1 MKNNNFN
8 IYYGFDFSK
17 NDNDE
22 FDEDDNFKKLMHEI
36 LTSED
41 FEKSEKSNRPLIVD
55 KEKMDNFC
63 KAFSYL
69 IYIAKENAV
78 AIKIK
83 VDDSKRICVELECE
97 VFDFDTSALKKFIS
111 FAIYVSKFTTIE
123 SKTNGKTCLV
133 FEFEIFKR

>member
-17 NDNDE
+17 NDNNE
-22 FDEDDNFKKLMHEI
+22 FDEDEEFKELMHEV

-41 FEKSEKSNRPLIVD
+41 FEKSEKSNRPRIVD
-55 KEKMDNFC
+55 KEKIDNFC

-69 IYIAKENAV
+69 IYIAKENEA
-78 AIKIK
+78 AIKING
-83 VDDSKRICVELECE
+83 DASTNRICIELECE
-97 VFDFDTSALKKFIS
+97 VFDFTTTNLKKFIS

-123 SKTNGKTCLV
+123 SKVNGKACLI
-133 FEFEIFKR
+133 FEFEIFK